1 MWHRQDCRSCID
13 AIIHE
18 VEINLTFYGLIKQDQ
33 IFRKLQQGIIMRI
46 FLVSFILAIFS
57 IGALSAGEA
66 EDIAKIQERI
76 DKLAPQEKPGIIK
89 PTKIDGL
96 YEVMY
101 GAEVFY
107 FSADGRY
114 VLQGSMVDL
123 DTNEN
128 LTETARVSIRSD
140 LLSKLNKSEM
150 ILFSPKNP
158 RYSITVFTDIDCG
171 YCRKLHS
178 EMDQLNS
185 YGIEVRY
192 MMFPRSGVDTP
203 SYQKAVNVWCSK
215 DQQASMTKAKA
226 GEDIPEAKCDNPVE
240 AQLLMGQKLGV
251 NGTPALFMD
260 DGTFV
265 PGYRPAKELAAM
277 LDSTPNEN

>member
-1 MWHRQDCRSCID
+1 MWHRQECRSCID

-66 EDIAKIQERI
+66 EDIAKIQERLG
-76 DKLAPQEKPGIIK
+76 KLAPQEKPGTIK
-89 PTKIDGL
+89 PTKVDGL

-150 ILFSPKNP
+150 IVFSPENP
-158 RYSITVFTDIDCG
+158 RHSITVFTDIDCG

-226 GEDIPEAKCDNPVE
+226 GEDLPEAKCDNPVE